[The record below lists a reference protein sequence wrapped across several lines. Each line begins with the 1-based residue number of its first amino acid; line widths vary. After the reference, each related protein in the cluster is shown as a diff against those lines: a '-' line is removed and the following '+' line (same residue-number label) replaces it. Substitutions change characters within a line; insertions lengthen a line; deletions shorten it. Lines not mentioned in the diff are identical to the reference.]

1 MSHFP
6 QFNLYIFPAHASDL
20 SVGLCLALNII
31 IQLGFRST
39 GSKIS
44 FLIF

>member
-31 IQLGFRST
+31 IQLGFSST
-39 GSKIS
+39 VSKIRL
-44 FLIF
+44 LIF